1 MTLNSSMDILLM
13 LAIGALLGW
22 FYSWLVS
29 VHDRQDVIFGTA
41 IGVAGAL
48 IGGFVL
54 TRLFGVPPLTGGAL
68 APSTAVV
75 SLASVIGILGGLELF
90 RGGFNP

>member
-1 MTLNSSMDILLM
+1 MDILLM

-29 VHDRQDVIFGTA
+29 VHDRRDVIFGTA

-68 APSTAVV
+68 APSTAIV
-75 SLASVIGILGGLELF
+75 SLASVVGILGGLELF